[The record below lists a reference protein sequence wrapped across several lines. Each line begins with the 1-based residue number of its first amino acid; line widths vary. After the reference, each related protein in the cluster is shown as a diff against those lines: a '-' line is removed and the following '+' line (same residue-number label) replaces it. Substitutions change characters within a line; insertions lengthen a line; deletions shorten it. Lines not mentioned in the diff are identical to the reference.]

1 MILPYGLAF
10 VAVMSTVFLIVMG
23 GSTLSTLI
31 MAKLIKGSQ
40 LVLSFSDGG
49 LAELRRMDFKGEHG
63 VLEDGRNFLLYAT
76 PLSDT
81 TYSPDL
87 LVIKPGDSDDMVKA
101 ITIENARRTAEAD
114 RLNAQMPFLNDMSK
128 RRSFLQGNPLWI
140 GHAGLGVAFPPML
153 LGEMEKA
160 GIKIPKGSQVA
171 KLELITADTIKDF
184 VKMNF
189 SRKRLTSIY
198 RAGVDEGLFGRPRKP
213 FNPLIIILAVFAIIA
228 LMIGLLIL
236 SGKVDLSGMVR
247 GVTG

>member
-10 VAVMSTVFLIVMG
+10 IAVMSTVFLIVMG

-87 LVIKPGDSDDMVKA
+87 LVIKPGDSDDMIKA
-101 ITIENARRTAEAD
+101 ITIENARRTAEAN

-128 RRSFLQGNPLWI
+128 RRSFLQGKPLWI
-140 GHAGLGVAFPPML
+140 GHAGLGVAFPPTL

-160 GIKIPKGSQVA
+160 GIKIPKNS
-171 KLELITADTIKDF
+171 
-184 VKMNF
+184 
-189 SRKRLTSIY
+189 
-198 RAGVDEGLFGRPRKP
+198 
-213 FNPLIIILAVFAIIA
+213 
-228 LMIGLLIL
+228 
-236 SGKVDLSGMVR
+236 
-247 GVTG
+247 